1 MEVCICVVFIVVLLS
16 SPLFLTKR
24 QKATLAEFPC
34 ISHLSCYR
42 TKLGS
47 TCPHVVKP
55 TYQHHCSEGEC
66 RVYCRCQARSPRSS
80 CSKDS
85 SSPMGFRERV
95 LKAKE
100 GEGHMVDDQFMHNA
114 VIGWWWGNRAV
125 TGVNIFTPQA
135 LAGLGPLCSWSSCS

>member
-24 QKATLAEFPC
+24 QKAMLAEFPC

-66 RVYCRCQARSPRSS
+66 RVYCRCQARSP
-80 CSKDS
+80 
-85 SSPMGFRERV
+85 GQLV
-95 LKAKE
+95 LKRPELLAWDKYCTFPHHNPGVSTLALLPE
-100 GEGHMVDDQFMHNA
+100 GK
-114 VIGWWWGNRAV
+114 W
-125 TGVNIFTPQA
+125 TPV
-135 LAGLGPLCSWSSCS
+135 